1 MSLQRATQVV
11 SQSDL
16 TQGLLLVLLLVL
28 GAFASTRATAN
39 QIPYERSVLP
49 NGLTLIV
56 HEDRKADIVAVSVWY
71 RAGSREERAGRGGF
85 AHLFEHLMFVGSDNH
100 NEEFFRPMREAGAV
114 DMSGWTKR
122 DYTIYYQTVPTGA
135 LDRTLW
141 LESDRMGRLLGV
153 TDQAK
158 LDVQRGVV
166 QNEKREYEGMPY
178 GKIDSIIAAHTYP
191 PEHPYSHNEF
201 GSMEDLGAATLDD
214 VRGWFRDYNG
224 AANAVIVIAGAVNP
238 AEVRAK
244 VQEYFGDLPPG
255 PVLERRTAW
264 VAKQSGEQRVVVKD
278 QVPQPRLY
286 KIWNVPGYA
295 TREHASLEVLASI
308 LGEPKTGRLYQRLVQ
323 TDKLAT
329 GVEAKVTVF
338 ELGAQLQIM
347 VAAREGVEPR
357 TIEAALDDEM
367 SRLLRDGPSAA
378 EVQRAVT
385 MSYARYVQ
393 AIQRVNGV
401 ARNGKM
407 MLLGLGE
414 LYAGSPDF
422 HDTRL
427 QWIRGATP
435 ETLRSVARQW
445 LTDGALVLEA
455 RTTPKYETTPSHV
468 DRSKLPGPGAPSV
481 PRLSALQRM
490 TLSNGLQVALAE
502 RHDVP
507 AVDIRLIMN
516 IGHAADAQAAP
527 GTASV
532 ALDMLREGT
541 RKQSALQ
548 IAQHAAALGAQI
560 DVSSSLDASVLS
572 LSALSP
578 QLGASLALFGDILL
592 QPVFAE
598 SALDQLK
605 AARLATIAREQ
616 ADSRGLAMR
625 LLPRQIY
632 GVDHPYATGATGS
645 GTESSIRALRQADV
659 QAFYRRWVRP
669 DNATLLVVG
678 DTTLT
683 QLAAVLEQHLGAWRA
698 PAEALPT
705 KPVAVVASPSQARVF
720 LVDRPGATQSLI
732 MAGSP
737 AAARNAPDYPA
748 FEIVNAVLG
757 GTFISRLN
765 LNLRED
771 KHWAYVARSMLNG
784 ARSGGTLMVEAPVQ
798 TDKTAPAIQEIL
810 EELRAVRGPR
820 PPTASEIQFARDGLT
835 LSLAGKNETL
845 SDWASTYTEMLVNG
859 LPEDHVKNYVTQLAA
874 LSPPQLSAAAARLL
888 QPEALTWLIQGDL
901 AKIETEVRALQL
913 GTVQVIDATGAVVR

>member
-1 MSLQRATQVV
+1 
-11 SQSDL
+11 
-16 TQGLLLVLLLVL
+16 
-28 GAFASTRATAN
+28 
-39 QIPYERSVLP
+39 
-49 NGLTLIV
+49 
-56 HEDRKADIVAVSVWY
+56 
-71 RAGSREERAGRGGF
+71 
-85 AHLFEHLMFVGSDNH
+85 
-100 NEEFFRPMREAGAV
+100 
-114 DMSGWTKR
+114 MSGWTKR
-122 DYTIYYQTVPTGA
+122 DYTIYYQTVPSGA

-153 TDQAK
+153 MDQNK
-158 LDVQRGVV
+158 LDTQRGVV

-178 GKIDSIIAAHTYP
+178 GKIDSILAAHAYP
-191 PEHPYSHNEF
+191 PEHPYSRNEF
-201 GSMEDLGAATLDD
+201 GSMEDLSAASLDD
-214 VRGWFRDYNG
+214 VHGWFKTYNG
-224 AANAVIVIAGAVNP
+224 AANAVVVIAGAVNP
-238 AEVRAK
+238 AEVRVK

-255 PVLERRTAW
+255 PALERRKAW
-264 VAKQSGEQRVVVKD
+264 VAKQSGEQRLAIVD
-278 QVPQPRLY
+278 QVPQARLY
-286 KIWNVPGYA
+286 KVWNVPGYA
-295 TREHASLEVLASI
+295 TRDHALLEVFASI
-308 LGEPKTGRLYQRLVQ
+308 LGEPKIGRLYQRLVQ
-323 TDKLAT
+323 ADQLAT

-338 ELGAQLQIM
+338 ELGAQLQVM
-347 VAAREGVEPR
+347 VAARDAVELR
-357 TIEAALDDEM
+357 TIEAALDEEM
-367 SRLLRDGPSAA
+367 SQLLRDGPSDA

-435 ETLRSVARQW
+435 QALQSVARQW

-455 RTTPKYETTPSHV
+455 RTTPKYETTVSRV
-468 DRSKLPGPGAPSV
+468 DRSQLPGPGAPAV
-481 PRLSALQRM
+481 PRLSALQRV

-516 IGHAADAQAAP
+516 VGHAADAQASP
-527 GTASV
+527 GTASIT
-532 ALDMLREGT
+532 LEMLKEGT
-541 RKQSALQ
+541 RKQDALQ
-548 IAQHAAALGAQI
+548 VAQRAAALGAQI
-560 DVSSSLDASVLS
+560 DNSSSLDASVVS

-578 QLGASLALFGDILL
+578 QLDASLQLFSDILL
-592 QPVFAE
+592 HPTFSE
-598 SALDQLK
+598 SALEQLK
-605 AARLATIAREQ
+605 AARLAAVAREK

-625 LLPRQIY
+625 LLPKLIY
-632 GVDHPYATGATGS
+632 GVDHPYATVATGS
-645 GTESSIRALRQADV
+645 GTESSIQALRPADV
-659 QAFYRRWVRP
+659 KAFYRRWVRP

-683 QLAAVLEQHLGAWRA
+683 QLKTALERHLGAWRA
-698 PAEALPT
+698 PSDSLPT
-705 KPVAVVASPSQARVF
+705 KNVPFVAAPSQARVF

-748 FEIVNAVLG
+748 FEVLNAVVG

-771 KHWAYVARSMLNG
+771 KHWAYVVRSLLTG
-784 ARSGGTLMVEAPVQ
+784 ARGGGTLLVEAPVQ

-810 EELRAVRGPR
+810 KELRAVLGPR

-859 LPEDHVKNYVTQLAA
+859 LPEGHWQNYAAQLGE
-874 LSPPQLSAAAARLL
+874 LTSPQLTAAAARLL
-888 QPEALTWLIQGDL
+888 QPDALTWLIQGDL
-901 AKIETEVRALQL
+901 AKIEAEVRALQL
-913 GTVQVIDATGAVVR
+913 GTVQIIDSNGAPTPGAR